1 MNVATSNAV
10 NKLISHD
17 LSNNFIQ
24 NGKIKII
31 ERRKDVRQK
40 FNQPL
45 PKVDCQTKDGNF
57 RSSITNLGSNGVFI
71 RTVRPFSAGQEIAMT
86 FTFPISR
93 NAKMVT
99 GEIVRI
105 SDEGI
110 GVEFKIF
117 FRK

>member
-40 FNQPL
+40 FNEPL
-45 PKVDCQTKDGNF
+45 DK
-57 RSSITNLGSNGVFI
+57 
-71 RTVRPFSAGQEIAMT
+71 RPVL
-86 FTFPISR
+86 P
-93 NAKMVT
+93 
-99 GEIVRI
+99 
-105 SDEGI
+105 
-110 GVEFKIF
+110 
-117 FRK
+117 